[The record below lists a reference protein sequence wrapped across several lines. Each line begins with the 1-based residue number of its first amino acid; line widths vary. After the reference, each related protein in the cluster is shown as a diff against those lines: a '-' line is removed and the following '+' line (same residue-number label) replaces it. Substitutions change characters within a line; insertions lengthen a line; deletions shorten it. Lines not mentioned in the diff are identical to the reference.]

1 MRDAFFEDLE
11 TKFKYKFGPNT
22 FIIEAIAH
30 HKNALGDGISYEVKL
45 SGAELI
51 EFIKKHA
58 PGHEE
63 IIHQIRED
71 GHYLL
76 TGWDW

>member
-1 MRDAFFEDLE
+1 MRDAFFEDLDSD
-11 TKFKYKFGPNT
+11 FKYKFGPNT
-22 FIIEAIAH
+22 FIIEAVMR
-30 HKNALGDGISYEVKL
+30 HKEANGDGISFEVKL

-51 EFIKKHA
+51 EFIKESA
-58 PGHEE
+58 PT
-63 IIHQIRED
+63 HQGVIPQIKED